1 MGLISKTVIMKWN
14 PRNKKYYEELGYV
27 FTTYG
32 DEFEVK
38 VEDLAKGSMY
48 KVQCI
53 CDNCGEM
60 LPPWTYQ
67 SYNRSVKEDGKTYCN
82 KCAKKIYG
90 VNNIKKTRLKNSKSF
105 YDWCIENNRQDL
117 LDRWDYELNGCS
129 PKDVCYGSGDKY
141 YFKCLKHSNHKSELK
156 KIDIIVSGKDGVV
169 NCKQCNS
176 VAQYILDNF
185 PDKKLEEVWD
195 YEKNGDLD
203 PWKICRGSNKIK
215 VWIKCQEKDYHGSY
229 EVKCNNFTQIES
241 RCPYCLGKK
250 VHSKDSLGQYII
262 DNFREDFLWKV
273 WSNKNVVSPF
283 EISPN
288 SHKKVWWNCVE
299 DKHEPY
305 ERSCASSTR
314 LEYRCSK
321 CVEER
326 KDSIIEE
333 KTRLYLE
340 KLGYEVLTE
349 YRCSILPHNPK
360 TKQPL
365 PFDNEIVLKNGKHL
379 IIEVHGIQHYKIT
392 GYYNKTKEDLEYQ
405 QYKDKYKKDY
415 CIQMGYEYLEIPYTA
430 FDKKE
435 TYKKLINNKIKEILD
450 K

>member
-27 FTTYG
+27 FTTYR
-32 DEFEVK
+32 DKFEVK

-48 KVQCI
+48 RVQCI

-67 SYNRSVKEDGKTYCN
+67 SYNRSVKENGKTYCN

-105 YDWCIENNRQDL
+105 YDWCIENNRQDI
-117 LDRWDYELNGCS
+117 LDKWDYELNGCS

-185 PDKKLEEVWD
+185 PNNKLEEVWG

-215 VWIKCQEKDYHGSY
+215 VWIKCQEKD
-229 EVKCNNFTQIES
+229 
-241 RCPYCLGKK
+241 
-250 VHSKDSLGQYII
+250 
-262 DNFREDFLWKV
+262 
-273 WSNKNVVSPF
+273 
-283 EISPN
+283 
-288 SHKKVWWNCVE
+288 
-299 DKHEPY
+299 
-305 ERSCASSTR
+305 
-314 LEYRCSK
+314 
-321 CVEER
+321 
-326 KDSIIEE
+326 
-333 KTRLYLE
+333 
-340 KLGYEVLTE
+340 
-349 YRCSILPHNPK
+349 
-360 TKQPL
+360 
-365 PFDNEIVLKNGKHL
+365 
-379 IIEVHGIQHYKIT
+379 
-392 GYYNKTKEDLEYQ
+392 
-405 QYKDKYKKDY
+405 
-415 CIQMGYEYLEIPYTA
+415 
-430 FDKKE
+430 
-435 TYKKLINNKIKEILD
+435 
-450 K
+450 